1 MTKPR
6 RACLSAFIFFAVS
19 FICAANVFGWG
30 YEIHGYINSEAA
42 RLLPAEM
49 KSFKACVEYLTLH
62 SVDPDEWKGFLSGE
76 EYRHYIDMD
85 FYGAPPF
92 AAVRKS
98 LSGAMEKY
106 GEDAVVSNGV
116 VPWTIAEHC
125 EMLAI
130 FLRSSATS
138 DYAMLCAAAL
148 GHYVADAH
156 QPLHTT
162 DNYDGQYSG
171 NQGVHLRY
179 EIQTADVFFDGSR
192 ARADNVKYVG
202 DPLNFAFDFI
212 IDAHDKISVIL
223 DADTKRGHNFRA
235 LWVDT
240 ADMTRKQVEK
250 AAENLASLWYT
261 AWKNAGSPRVEVKLT
276 KTAGIYSDKD
286 YQKMLALRDKL
297 KMSGR

>member
-6 RACLSAFIFFAVS
+6 RACLSAFIFFVVS
-19 FICAANVFGWG
+19 FLFAADIFGWG

-49 KSFKACVEYLTLH
+49 KNFKSCVEYLTLH
-62 SVDPDEWKGFLSGE
+62 SVDPDEWKGYLTGE

-92 AAVRKS
+92 SSVAGKS
-98 LSGAMEKY
+98 LAGAIEKY

-130 FLRSSATS
+130 FLRSSATF

-162 DNYDGQYSG
+162 ENYDGQYTG
-171 NQGVHLRY
+171 NKGVHLRY
-179 EIQTADVFFDGSR
+179 ELQTADVFFDGSSPR
-192 ARADNVKYVG
+192 QDNVKYVG

-212 IDAHDKISVIL
+212 GDAHDKISVIL
-223 DADTKRGHNFRA
+223 DADTKRGHNLRA
-235 LWVDT
+235 LWTDT
-240 ADMTRKQVEK
+240 ADMTRERVEK
-250 AAENLASLWYT
+250 ASENLASLWYT
-261 AWKNAGSPRVEVKLT
+261 AWKNAGSPDSEIKL
-276 KTAGIYSDKD
+276 KKPAGIFSERD

-297 KMSGR
+297 KR